1 MSSTLNGSSVIQLLE
16 DSNAIEIYDRI
27 TFDFYTGLPQIRT
40 DSRLEN
46 VEHCG
51 GEPEQADTGIQLYA
65 VPRAWQA
72 KLHVAKQYSFHEI

>member
-1 MSSTLNGSSVIQLLE
+1 MSPTLNGSSVIRLLE
-16 DSNAIEIYDRI
+16 DSNAIEICDRI

-51 GEPEQADTGIQLYA
+51 GEQADTGIQLYA

-72 KLHVAKQYSFHEI
+72 ILHVAKQYCFHEI